1 MKAILVLAVDRDNDL
16 YEKAKI
22 SGPIIGREANL
33 TAASKLALIDPQDT
47 DANAMFQAIKV
58 YDEIGKDYEV
68 QIATLTGH
76 KKLGY
81 EADRIIASQLD
92 RILQEFHASSCIL
105 VTDGTHDE
113 EIVPIIKSR
122 IPIDSV
128 KIVVMKQAKEL
139 EKTYIV
145 LLEKLKDPYYSRIIF
160 GIPALLLIM
169 FAISSYMHWGWE
181 PVAIVIA
188 IYLILRLFGI
198 DEYLVSIFK
207 HFDFSVEKSSFI
219 IYLSAIAIILVSFW
233 TTYQTYST
241 VFMKYDSVKVL
252 GASLQSLMR
261 LLPWGLI
268 LLVGGKIV
276 DAYKE
281 GKKMPITKYGLYMTS
296 IVLFWLIFSIGAD
309 WVVNLE
315 PPYVSFGDFVVVII
329 LSLVLGYICIH
340 VIHKIKMDIV
350 SRLKLEDKEIMNEY
364 GSYLG
369 TVVGIDKKHNKM
381 ILQSPFGKRDKL
393 SFDLII
399 DVGDKIIVKK

>member
-188 IYLILRLFGI
+188 IYLLLRLFGI